1 MPKNCSIYCSTKFFF
16 YLFIFLLLDFL
27 SSGIFSLVVSFGIH
41 SFFAPIFKIW
51 WWRAIISIILFSS
64 FQWWWSGYFAC
75 LFWKEKKTLND
86 GLFFYFFWVFFL
98 SLLFFLLY
106 IYHSGNHKNTFPS
119 DIFLQRVLVWCLC
132 RPGQHSIGLKQVRLD
147 GCLHLFFVFSLVL
160 IKLTLLHVEGWIVE
174 HFCTYCVSV
183 CTRLNIC
190 LSFLLVS
197 FPSYQ
202 IKVSSL
208 FFFMFPR
215 SQSNFK
221 HSI

>member
-1 MPKNCSIYCSTKFFF
+1 MASNNFDYFIFFF
-16 YLFIFLLLDFL
+16 SMVVVWLFCLSLLKRKKNIERWFIFL
-27 SSGIFSLVVSFGIH
+27 
-41 SFFAPIFKIW
+41 
-51 WWRAIISIILFSS
+51 
-64 FQWWWSGYFAC
+64 
-75 LFWKEKKTLND
+75 
-86 GLFFYFFWVFFL
+86 FFL
-98 SLLFFLLY
+98 GFFFSRYFFFLLY